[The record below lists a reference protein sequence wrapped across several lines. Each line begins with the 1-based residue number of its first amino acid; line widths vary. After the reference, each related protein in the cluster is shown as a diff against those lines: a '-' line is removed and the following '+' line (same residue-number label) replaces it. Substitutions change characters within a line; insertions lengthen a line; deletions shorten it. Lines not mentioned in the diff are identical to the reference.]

1 MFKEHPIF
9 ILVPIASTP
18 ISNPIVNQHLVATI
32 NDEPI
37 EDVDPIVPDVDIVAL
52 DVVINIPLRRLER
65 VRMPAI
71 SNDYTVYLQEH
82 D

>member
-18 ISNPIVNQHLVATI
+18 ISNPIVNQHPVATI
-32 NDEPI
+32 DDEPI

-65 VRMPAI
+65 ACMPAI
-71 SNDYTVYLQEH
+71 SNDYTVYL
-82 D
+82 